1 MSGPYFEDLE
11 KVLDTYESQGKSDR
25 GVVTVEARATNQHG
39 EPVLTLGRKILLYK
53 RGAGPLPPGESRS

>member
-25 GVVTVEARATNQHG
+25 GVVTVETRATNQHG
-39 EPVLTLGRKILLYK
+39 EPVLTLGI
-53 RGAGPLPPGESRS
+53 AWVSTDSRRDDSRH

>member
-25 GVVTVEARATNQHG
+25 GVVTSR
-39 EPVLTLGRKILLYK
+39 
-53 RGAGPLPPGESRS
+53 RGQPTSMGNRS